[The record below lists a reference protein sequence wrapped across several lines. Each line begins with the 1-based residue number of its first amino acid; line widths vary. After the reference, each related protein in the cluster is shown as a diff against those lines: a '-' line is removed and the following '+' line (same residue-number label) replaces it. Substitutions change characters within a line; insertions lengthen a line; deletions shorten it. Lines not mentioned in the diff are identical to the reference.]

1 MKASVRTVLLLAW
14 MTGGAPALPPGGPS
28 INGIWKGSVGGHTKL
43 LALVE
48 RADGRLLGYHLES
61 PGSWITGGQRT
72 GPAVTLAIEGRDP
85 MHPSL
90 PGTFTGTLTGSHLS
104 GTLTDPDGTTAV
116 TLDRFHPARTV
127 VHWLLAPGLSGDS
140 LIRAMRVEKSNG
152 DFMTGGFTAQNDCTF
167 LACGGRLTAWTV
179 SGANHT
185 ILTESGGACTSASTL
200 TGTWD
205 PATHFVS
212 GLFSTTSTCLPAPV
226 TGDFIAGKEGLTS
239 TGDVMDVL
247 RMLRTFAD
255 RIESESPSAANAFAS
270 TYMHDGKTKADW
282 QAQLAALFAAYDSLH
297 VTIDAV
303 KQIFTF
309 NDADVHPMVLAP
321 PRVEWHLSVTGVPAG
336 GGPVATVLDLTSAF
350 AGDPQLFW
358 IGYEGGNAVFVGNG
372 YTSPFSISMPVQPG
386 DSARSVYGLWPL
398 YVHGGGHPEGHPG
411 WDVEFA
417 AGAKVRAS
425 ADGVIDQIV
434 PNLTFPGQVDVRVKH
449 RPGITTQY
457 GHIGALEPGL
467 AVGSPVVA
475 GQAVGAAG
483 NAGGHFM
490 SHFALTLNTGV
501 VCPLDYLNPSGLALF
516 TTIWETAAYAEELAE
531 PFPCNVKDVAFP
543 RTRAWTRT

>member
-1 MKASVRTVLLLAW
+1 MSKKSAGLLLFRDVAGTVEVLLVH
-14 MTGGAPALPPGGPS
+14 PGGPFWTKKDEGAWS
-28 INGIWKGSVGGHTKL
+28 IPKGEFSDDEDPFHA
-43 LALVE
+43 ALRE
-48 RADGRLLGYHLES
+48 FE
-61 PGSWITGGQRT
+61 
-72 GPAVTLAIEGRDP
+72 EE
-85 MHPSL
+85 M
-90 PGTFTGTLTGSHLS
+90 
-104 GTLTDPDGTTAV
+104 
-116 TLDRFHPARTV
+116 
-127 VHWLLAPGLSGDS
+127 
-140 LIRAMRVEKSNG
+140 
-152 DFMTGGFTAQNDCTF
+152 
-167 LACGGRLTAWTV
+167 
-179 SGANHT
+179 
-185 ILTESGGACTSASTL
+185 GGA
-200 TGTWD
+200 
-205 PATHFVS
+205 
-212 GLFSTTSTCLPAPV
+212 V

-457 GHIGALEPGL
+457 GHIGALEPG
-467 AVGSPVVA
+467 PR
-475 GQAVGAAG
+475 VGAPRG
-483 NAGGHFM
+483 VP
-490 SHFALTLNTGV
+490 STL
-501 VCPLDYLNPSGLALF
+501 
-516 TTIWETAAYAEELAE
+516 
-531 PFPCNVKDVAFP
+531 
-543 RTRAWTRT
+543 